1 MNKSNGESNMHTK
14 SILRKYLLATTALVL
29 GAVAANASAGFYSI
43 EEVKPLW
50 VKMDLNGDGFVS
62 WEEVMAQEPRMI
74 KRFYRADYN
83 RDGKLDLREF
93 EELLISL

>member
-1 MNKSNGESNMHTK
+1 MQTRGTLKKCLIAAAGM
-14 SILRKYLLATTALVL
+14 IIGAAAVTA
-29 GAVAANASAGFYSI
+29 NAGFYSI

-50 VKMDLNGDGFVS
+50 IKMDLNGDGFVS
-62 WEEVMAQEPRMI
+62 WDEIRAQDPRMMG
-74 KRFYRADYN
+74 RFDRADYN

>member
-1 MNKSNGESNMHTK
+1 MQAKG
-14 SILRKYLLATTALVL
+14 ILKKYLIATAGLIIGAAAATA
-29 GAVAANASAGFYSI
+29 NAGFYSI

-50 VKMDLNGDGFVS
+50 IKMDLNGDGFVS
-62 WEEVMAQEPRMI
+62 WDEIRAQEPRMMR
-74 KRFYRADYN
+74 RFHRADFN